1 MIDLRTASCCAI
13 TILLCCSC
21 APQPKVRIGTNDS
34 YPFNYWSEGKPAG
47 FAVEVLNRAADLA
60 GYELEWVHTVEGPE
74 PSFAAGVADLWP
86 FVTTYAERHK
96 EIFLTE
102 PWWRIGTILYFPAS
116 LRIRSIEDLA
126 GRSLALTSPMRR
138 YTPDLPFPKD
148 LRIEVFSQ
156 TEAAFEAMCLG
167 KMDVALLD
175 YRIAEG
181 VTLNRPSACP
191 PMQLGSLLLEEASR
205 SFAIG
210 ADKGHERVAM
220 RLRAAIDTMA
230 DSGEIVDIAV
240 RWRLLHRTDSAFIL
254 WLDRSRE
261 RNQLL
266 QNLFWTLIGLLLIVL
281 FFAQRFYQARGQ
293 AELSARARSQFL
305 ANMSHEI
312 RTPMNGILGMTEL
325 TLATNLSAEQRDNL
339 TMARNSARNLL
350 EILNDILDFSRIE
363 SGKLKLEV
371 IPFDLGEVTR
381 RSMELFALN
390 AEAKGIALQR
400 EIEEGLPLLFHGD
413 PVRLQQVLMNLVG
426 NAVKFT
432 EVGFV
437 RLEVRSRQREEGR
450 YDLDFAVVDS
460 GVGIEP
466 EQQRHIFEAFS
477 QADSSTTRRF
487 GGTGLG
493 LSIST
498 ELVRMMGGELKVE
511 SQPGQGSKFF
521 FRLRLKAAAEAVAA
535 PAAPVVLKPTRAM
548 QVLLAE
554 DNEVNRILIKR
565 ILEKDGHRVT
575 AVDNGRLA
583 LEALAGERYEVI
595 LMDVHMPELDGIAAT
610 REIRR
615 TEAGQ
620 GRRTPVIALTALAL
634 KGDAEM
640 CLEAGMDA
648 YLCKPIG
655 AAELFALLARIEKG
669 AEPVF
674 VRPAEIL

>member
-1 MIDLRTASCCAI
+1 MDLRSAICCAI
-13 TILLCCSC
+13 MVLLCNSC

-34 YPFNYWSEGKPAG
+34 YPFNYWLEGKPAG
-47 FAVEVLNRAADLA
+47 FAIEVLNRAADLA
-60 GYELEWVHTVEGPE
+60 GYELEWVHTAKGPE
-74 PSFAAGVADLWP
+74 GSFAAGLVDIWP
-86 FVTTYAERHK
+86 FVTAYAERHK
-96 EIFLTE
+96 TIFLTE
-102 PWWRIGTILYFPAS
+102 PWWRVGTILYFPAS
-116 LRIRSIEDLA
+116 LPIRSIQDLA

-138 YTPDLPFPKD
+138 YTPDVSFPQD

-156 TEAAFEAMCLG
+156 PEAAFEAMCLG
-167 KMDVALLD
+167 KLDVALLD

-210 ADKGHERVAM
+210 ADSGHERVAM

-266 QNLFWTLIGLLLIVL
+266 QNLFWALIGLLLIVL
-281 FFAQRFYQARGQ
+281 FFAQRFYQARRQ

-325 TLATNLSAEQRDNL
+325 TLATNLSAEQRDSL

-350 EILNDILDFSRIE
+350 AILNDILDFSRIE

-371 IPFDLGEVTR
+371 IPFDLGEVAR

-400 EIEEGLPLLFHGD
+400 EIEEGLPGLFHGD

-432 EVGFV
+432 ETGFV
-437 RLEVRSRQREEGR
+437 RLEIRSGQEEEGR

-466 EQQRHIFEAFS
+466 EQQRLVFEAFS

-493 LSIST
+493 LSISK
-498 ELVRMMGGELKVE
+498 ELVRMMGGELKVD
-511 SQPGQGSKFF
+511 SKPGQGSKFF
-521 FRLRLKAAAEAVAA
+521 FRLRLSAAAAA
-535 PAAPVVLKPTRAM
+535 MAPPPPPALLKPARAM
-548 QVLLAE
+548 RVLLAE
-554 DNEVNRILIKR
+554 DNEVNRILIQR
-565 ILEKDGHRVT
+565 ILEKDSHRVT
-575 AVDNGRLA
+575 AVNNGRLA
-583 LEALAGERYEVI
+583 LEALAREHYEAI
-595 LMDVHMPELDGIAAT
+595 LMDVQMPELDGFAAT

-615 TEAGQ
+615 MEAAM

-648 YLCKPIG
+648 YLCKPIS
-655 AAELFALLARIEKG
+655 AEELFALLARIEKG
-669 AEPVF
+669 ADTAPSF
-674 VRPAEIL
+674 GPPIL

>member
-1 MIDLRTASCCAI
+1 MDLRSAICCAI
-13 TILLCCSC
+13 MVLLCNSC

-34 YPFNYWSEGKPAG
+34 YPFNYWLEGKPAG
-47 FAVEVLNRAADLA
+47 FAIEVLNRAADLA
-60 GYELEWVHTVEGPE
+60 GYELEWVHTAKGPE
-74 PSFAAGVADLWP
+74 GSFAAGLVDIWP
-86 FVTTYAERHK
+86 FVTAYAERHK
-96 EIFLTE
+96 TIFLTE
-102 PWWRIGTILYFPAS
+102 PWWRVGTILYFPAS
-116 LRIRSIEDLA
+116 LPIRSIQDLA

-138 YTPDLPFPKD
+138 YTPDVSFPQD

-156 TEAAFEAMCLG
+156 PEAAFEAMCLG
-167 KMDVALLD
+167 KLDVALLD

-210 ADKGHERVAM
+210 ADSGHERVAM

-266 QNLFWTLIGLLLIVL
+266 QNLFWALIGLLLIVL
-281 FFAQRFYQARGQ
+281 FFAQRFYQARRQ

-325 TLATNLSAEQRDNL
+325 TLATNLSAEQRDSL

-350 EILNDILDFSRIE
+350 AILNDILDFSRIE

-371 IPFDLGEVTR
+371 IPFDLGEVAR

-400 EIEEGLPLLFHGD
+400 EIEEGLPGLFHGD

-432 EVGFV
+432 ETGFV
-437 RLEVRSRQREEGR
+437 RLEIRSGQEEEGR

-466 EQQRHIFEAFS
+466 EQQRLVFEAFS

-493 LSIST
+493 LSISK
-498 ELVRMMGGELKVE
+498 ELVRMMGGELKVD
-511 SQPGQGSKFF
+511 SKPGQGSKFF
-521 FRLRLKAAAEAVAA
+521 FRLRLSAAAAA
-535 PAAPVVLKPTRAM
+535 MAPPPPPALLKPARAM
-548 QVLLAE
+548 RVLLAE
-554 DNEVNRILIKR
+554 DNEVNRILIQR
-565 ILEKDGHRVT
+565 ILEKDSHRVT
-575 AVDNGRLA
+575 AVNNGRLA
-583 LEALAGERYEVI
+583 LEALAREHYEAI
-595 LMDVHMPELDGIAAT
+595 LMDVQMPELDGFAAT

-615 TEAGQ
+615 MEAAM

-648 YLCKPIG
+648 YLCKPIS
-655 AAELFALLARIEKG
+655 AEELFALLARIEKG
-669 AEPVF
+669 ADIAPSF
-674 VRPAEIL
+674 GPPIL

>member
-1 MIDLRTASCCAI
+1 MMDLRSAICCAI
-13 TILLCCSC
+13 MILLCNSC

-34 YPFNYWSEGKPAG
+34 YPFNYWLEGKPAG
-47 FAVEVLNRAADLA
+47 FAIEVLNRAADLA
-60 GYELEWVHTVEGPE
+60 GYELEWVHTAKGPE
-74 PSFAAGVADLWP
+74 GSFAAGLADIWP
-86 FVTTYAERHK
+86 FVTAYAERHK
-96 EIFLTE
+96 TIFLTE
-102 PWWRIGTILYFPAS
+102 PWWRVGTILYFPAS
-116 LRIRSIEDLA
+116 LPIRSIQDLA

-138 YTPDLPFPKD
+138 YTPDVSFPQD
-148 LRIEVFSQ
+148 LRIEVFSKP
-156 TEAAFEAMCLG
+156 EAAFEAMCLG
-167 KMDVALLD
+167 KLDVALLD

-210 ADKGHERVAM
+210 ADSGHERVAM

-266 QNLFWTLIGLLLIVL
+266 QNLFWALIGLLLIVL
-281 FFAQRFYQARGQ
+281 FFAQRFYQARRQ

-325 TLATNLSAEQRDNL
+325 TLATNLSAEQRDSL

-350 EILNDILDFSRIE
+350 AILNDILDFSRIE

-371 IPFDLGEVTR
+371 IPFDLGEVAR

-400 EIEEGLPLLFHGD
+400 EIEEGLPGLFHGD

-432 EVGFV
+432 ETGFV
-437 RLEVRSRQREEGR
+437 RLEIRSGQEEEGR

-466 EQQRHIFEAFS
+466 EQQRLVFEAFS

-493 LSIST
+493 LSISK
-498 ELVRMMGGELKVE
+498 ELVRMMGGELKVD
-511 SQPGQGSKFF
+511 SKPGQGSKFF
-521 FRLRLKAAAEAVAA
+521 FRLRLSAAAAA
-535 PAAPVVLKPTRAM
+535 MAPPPPPALLKPARAM
-548 QVLLAE
+548 RVLLAE
-554 DNEVNRILIKR
+554 DNEVNRILIQR
-565 ILEKDGHRVT
+565 ILEKDSHRVT
-575 AVDNGRLA
+575 AVNNGRLA
-583 LEALAGERYEVI
+583 LEALAREHYEAI
-595 LMDVHMPELDGIAAT
+595 LMDVQMPELDGFAAT

-615 TEAGQ
+615 KEAGM
-620 GRRTPVIALTALAL
+620 GLRTPVIALTALAL

-648 YLCKPIG
+648 YLCKPIS
-655 AAELFALLARIEKG
+655 AEELFALLARIEKG
-669 AEPVF
+669 ADIAPSF
-674 VRPAEIL
+674 GPPIL